1 MSIMRKTQ
9 RSVIRTL
16 TDEKSGES
24 LSCGTC
30 YSDLS
35 IEEIILEE
43 AKQVRSEE
51 WSGVELRNQNSEESA
66 RQQAGRAGEGE

>member
-1 MSIMRKTQ
+1 MRP
-9 RSVIRTL
+9 S
-16 TDEKSGES
+16 
-24 LSCGTC
+24 

-66 RQQAGRAGEGE
+66 RQQAGRAVEAGEGE